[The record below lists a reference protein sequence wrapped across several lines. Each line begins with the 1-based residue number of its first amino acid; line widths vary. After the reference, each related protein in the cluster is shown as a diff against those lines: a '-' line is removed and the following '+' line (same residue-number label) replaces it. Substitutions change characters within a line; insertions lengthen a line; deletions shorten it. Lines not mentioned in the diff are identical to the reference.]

1 MVAAAQ
7 TDDFIN
13 KVAPGQLNHITA
25 NGRTS
30 AKQHC
35 DRHVASA
42 AISNLIAF
50 LSTAA
55 LNGAV

>member
-30 AKQHC
+30 AKHHC
-35 DRHVASA
+35 ERSHQQFDCIPINSG
-42 AISNLIAF
+42 
-50 LSTAA
+50 A